1 MKKMIVQRLLHLV
14 VVLFLVTLVSFFLM
28 YFSPGDPVTALL
40 SRGGT
45 VPDPDVVAQ
54 KSAELGLDR
63 PVAEQYVAWLAG
75 IFQGNLG
82 ISIGSGRPV
91 ASEIAARMPA
101 TLFLAVTSLA
111 LTLVVSIP
119 LGCLCALK
127 KNRAT
132 DLIIRFASF
141 AGASVPGFLMALIL
155 IFVFSLTLHWLPSIG
170 SMKGAGWVLPVLT
183 LVLCE
188 SAMYIRQIRTIV
200 LQEMEQNY
208 VEAARLRGIS
218 DVAILSRSV
227 LKAAAPTILVLTGM
241 TFAQLLGGSAI
252 IENVFSWPGI
262 GFYAVQAVFAR
273 DYPVVQAY
281 VLIVAVLFVLVNLC
295 VDLLQARIDPRARL
309 ALEQSAVQDRRV
321 RMSRG
326 KRRSGGLAGR
336 RALYCGIVVLLIV
349 AFSFVAPLLCQH
361 DAELANLALSNRA
374 PDGEF
379 LMGTDSLGRC
389 ILCRVLTGLH
399 TTVLAALAVVALS
412 VVIGSALGAL
422 SGYIGGVFDSV
433 VMRITDAFMAFPT
446 LVLGIAIA
454 GLLGGGLQNA
464 VIALVVP
471 GWTRFARI
479 ARSSVLAL
487 KERPFIQA
495 AVIGGL
501 SRTAI
506 ALKHVLPNILPPL
519 IVTACL
525 DIGGSMLSLAG
536 LSFLGLGASPPSP
549 ELGAMINQ
557 AASGFQTA
565 PWAVFAPGF
574 AIFLVVAVFN
584 YFGDSVNEALGNKGS
599 LFVRA
604 KK

>member
-1 MKKMIVQRLLHLV
+1 ML
-14 VVLFLVTLVSFFLM
+14 
-28 YFSPGDPVTALL
+28 
-40 SRGGT
+40 
-45 VPDPDVVAQ
+45 
-54 KSAELGLDR
+54 
-63 PVAEQYVAWLAG
+63 
-75 IFQGNLG
+75 
-82 ISIGSGRPV
+82 
-91 ASEIAARMPA
+91 
-101 TLFLAVTSLA
+101 
-111 LTLVVSIP
+111 
-119 LGCLCALK
+119 
-127 KNRAT
+127 
-132 DLIIRFASF
+132 
-141 AGASVPGFLMALIL
+141 
-155 IFVFSLTLHWLPSIG
+155 
-170 SMKGAGWVLPVLT
+170 
-183 LVLCE
+183 
-188 SAMYIRQIRTIV
+188 
-200 LQEMEQNY
+200 
-208 VEAARLRGIS
+208 
-218 DVAILSRSV
+218 
-227 LKAAAPTILVLTGM
+227 
-241 TFAQLLGGSAI
+241 
-252 IENVFSWPGI
+252 
-262 GFYAVQAVFAR
+262 
-273 DYPVVQAY
+273 
-281 VLIVAVLFVLVNLC
+281 
-295 VDLLQARIDPRARL
+295 
-309 ALEQSAVQDRRV
+309 
-321 RMSRG
+321 RG

-336 RALYCGIVVLLIV
+336 RALYCGIVALLIV

-379 LMGTDSLGRC
+379 LMGTDSLGR
-389 ILCRVLTGLH
+389 VLTGLH

-412 VVIGSALGAL
+412 VVIGSVLGAL

-574 AIFLVVAVFN
+574 AIFLVVVVFN
-584 YFGDSVNEALGNKGS
+584 YFGDSVNEALGNKSS
-599 LFVRA
+599 LFVRE

>member
-54 KSAELGLDR
+54 KRAELGLDR

-309 ALEQSAVQDRRV
+309 ALEQSAVQDR
-321 RMSRG
+321 RG

>member
-1 MKKMIVQRLLHLV
+1 M
-14 VVLFLVTLVSFFLM
+14 F
-28 YFSPGDPVTALL
+28 
-40 SRGGT
+40 
-45 VPDPDVVAQ
+45 
-54 KSAELGLDR
+54 
-63 PVAEQYVAWLAG
+63 
-75 IFQGNLG
+75 
-82 ISIGSGRPV
+82 
-91 ASEIAARMPA
+91 
-101 TLFLAVTSLA
+101 
-111 LTLVVSIP
+111 
-119 LGCLCALK
+119 
-127 KNRAT
+127 
-132 DLIIRFASF
+132 
-141 AGASVPGFLMALIL
+141 
-155 IFVFSLTLHWLPSIG
+155 
-170 SMKGAGWVLPVLT
+170 
-183 LVLCE
+183 
-188 SAMYIRQIRTIV
+188 
-200 LQEMEQNY
+200 
-208 VEAARLRGIS
+208 
-218 DVAILSRSV
+218 
-227 LKAAAPTILVLTGM
+227 
-241 TFAQLLGGSAI
+241 
-252 IENVFSWPGI
+252 
-262 GFYAVQAVFAR
+262 
-273 DYPVVQAY
+273 
-281 VLIVAVLFVLVNLC
+281 
-295 VDLLQARIDPRARL
+295 
-309 ALEQSAVQDRRV
+309 
-321 RMSRG
+321 RG

-336 RALYCGIVVLLIV
+336 RALCCGIVALLIV

-433 VMRITDAFMAFPT
+433 VLRITDAFM
-446 LVLGIAIA
+446 VLGIAIA

-574 AIFLVVAVFN
+574 AIFLVVVVFN

-599 LFVRA
+599 LFARA

>member
-1 MKKMIVQRLLHLV
+1 ML
-14 VVLFLVTLVSFFLM
+14 
-28 YFSPGDPVTALL
+28 
-40 SRGGT
+40 
-45 VPDPDVVAQ
+45 
-54 KSAELGLDR
+54 
-63 PVAEQYVAWLAG
+63 
-75 IFQGNLG
+75 
-82 ISIGSGRPV
+82 
-91 ASEIAARMPA
+91 
-101 TLFLAVTSLA
+101 
-111 LTLVVSIP
+111 
-119 LGCLCALK
+119 
-127 KNRAT
+127 
-132 DLIIRFASF
+132 
-141 AGASVPGFLMALIL
+141 
-155 IFVFSLTLHWLPSIG
+155 
-170 SMKGAGWVLPVLT
+170 
-183 LVLCE
+183 
-188 SAMYIRQIRTIV
+188 
-200 LQEMEQNY
+200 
-208 VEAARLRGIS
+208 
-218 DVAILSRSV
+218 
-227 LKAAAPTILVLTGM
+227 
-241 TFAQLLGGSAI
+241 
-252 IENVFSWPGI
+252 
-262 GFYAVQAVFAR
+262 
-273 DYPVVQAY
+273 
-281 VLIVAVLFVLVNLC
+281 
-295 VDLLQARIDPRARL
+295 
-309 ALEQSAVQDRRV
+309 
-321 RMSRG
+321 RG
-326 KRRSGGLAGR
+326 KRRIGGLAGR
-336 RALYCGIVVLLIV
+336 RALYCGIVALLIV

-412 VVIGSALGAL
+412 VVIGSVLGAL

-549 ELGAMINQ
+549 ELGAHDQ
-557 AASGFQTA
+557 SG
-565 PWAVFAPGF
+565 GF
-574 AIFLVVAVFN
+574 GVPNCTLGGIRTGFCHLLGGCGVQLFRR
-584 YFGDSVNEALGNKGS
+584 FG
-599 LFVRA
+599 
-604 KK
+604 